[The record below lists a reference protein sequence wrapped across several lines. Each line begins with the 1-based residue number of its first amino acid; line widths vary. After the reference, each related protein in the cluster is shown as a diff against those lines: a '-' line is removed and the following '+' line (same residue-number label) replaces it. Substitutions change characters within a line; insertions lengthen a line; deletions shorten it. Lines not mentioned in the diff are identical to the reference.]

1 MRRLTLTDL
10 QNKKYNQQRI
20 SVLTLYDAS
29 FAHQASIAGVDI
41 VFIGDSLGMVLQ
53 GQANTLKVSVDEI
66 AYHTE
71 AVVSGNVHSVVM
83 ADLPFNSY
91 ITPETA
97 AENAGTL
104 IKAGAEIIKI
114 EGGLWLADTIR
125 FLTDR
130 GIPTCAHIGLTPQF
144 IHVLGG
150 FKVQGRSQEQA
161 QELLTAALALE
172 QAGAKLIVLECVP
185 YLVAKTITES
195 VNIPVIGIGAGP
207 YCDGQV
213 LVIYDVLGI
222 TPGKPK
228 KFVKNYL
235 ENNPH
240 GVEGAIK
247 NYVREV
253 QEGVFPTLENSF
265 E

>member
-1 MRRLTLTDL
+1 MRRLNLTDL
-10 QNKKYNQQRI
+10 QNKKYNEQRI

-29 FAHQASIAGVDI
+29 FAHLASTAGVDI

-66 AYHTE
+66 AYHTM
-71 AVVSGNVHSVVM
+71 AVASGNVHSVVM

-91 ITPETA
+91 ITPEIA
-97 AENAGTL
+97 AENAGIL
-104 IKAGAEIIKI
+104 VKAGAEIIKI
-114 EGGLWLADTIR
+114 EGGIWLADTIR

-161 QELLTAALALE
+161 QELLSTALALE
-172 QAGAKLIVLECVP
+172 QAGAKLLVLECVP
-185 YLVAKTITES
+185 YLLAKSITEAVS
-195 VNIPVIGIGAGP
+195 IPVIGIGAGP
-207 YCDGQV
+207 HCDGQV

-228 KFVKNYL
+228 KFVKNFL
-235 ENNPH
+235 EKNPH
-240 GVEGAIK
+240 GIEGAIK

-253 QEGVFPTLENSF
+253 QEGLFPTLENSF